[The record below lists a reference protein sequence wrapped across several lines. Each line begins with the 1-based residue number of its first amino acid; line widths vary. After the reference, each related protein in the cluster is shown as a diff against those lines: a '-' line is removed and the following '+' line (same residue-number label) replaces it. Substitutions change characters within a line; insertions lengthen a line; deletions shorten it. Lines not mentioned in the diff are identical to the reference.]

1 MSHRNV
7 SVIMGGT
14 SSERHVSLA
23 SGEAVL
29 AALTE
34 QGVDARAIVLGEGDD
49 ALSMLAGAEMDA
61 AFLALHGKLGE
72 DGCVQGLLELLGI
85 PYTGSSVLSSALA
98 MDKLKS
104 KELFRL
110 HNVPTPP
117 YYVLDQASAEN
128 LADAHGSFG
137 FPVVVKPRREG
148 SSIGVSRANNLAELC
163 DAVEIALAF
172 DSSVLVE
179 RFVQA
184 REVAVGILDGR
195 VLGAIEIAPKSGMYD
210 FAAKYTPG
218 MTDYYMPARLPAAR
232 YRNVLNLAERAAEA
246 LDTSGAVRVDLLVT
260 EGQNEYVLEVNTLP
274 GMTPTSLLPKIADA
288 AGYNFNELCLAILNG
303 ARLHTR
309 KPEPRS
315 AVQTVPAAPAAFE
328 AADESSAVVRRYG
341 AARRSQRSRTA

>member
-1 MSHRNV
+1 MSYRKV
-7 SVIMGGT
+7 SVIMGGS
-14 SSERHVSLA
+14 SSERQVSLA

-29 AALTE
+29 QALSD
-34 QGVDARAIVLGEGDD
+34 QGVDARAIVLGPGDD
-49 ALSMLAGAEMDA
+49 ALAMLAGTEMDA

-117 YYVLDQASAEN
+117 YYVYDRDSTESVM
-128 LADAHGSFG
+128 DAHGSFG
-137 FPVVVKPRREG
+137 FPVIVKPRREG
-148 SSIGVSRANNLAELC
+148 SSIGVSRANDMAELC
-163 DAVEIALAF
+163 EAIELALAF

-179 RFVQA
+179 RFVSA

-195 VLGAIEIAPKSGMYD
+195 VLGAIEIAPKSGIYD
-210 FAAKYTPG
+210 FTAKYTPG

-232 YRNVLNLAERAAEA
+232 YKNVLNLAERAAEA

-274 GMTPTSLLPKIADA
+274 GMTPTSLLPKIAGA
-288 AGYNFNELCLAILNG
+288 AGYGFGELCLAMLER
-303 ARLHTR
+303 ARLHTQ
-309 KPEPRS
+309 S
-315 AVQTVPAAPAAFE
+315 AVRRTDVRAVAAAPAEE
-328 AADESSAVVRRYG
+328 ASVVVSRYG
-341 AARRSQRSRTA
+341 AARRSQRARTA

>member
-1 MSHRNV
+1 MSHRKV
-7 SVIMGGT
+7 SVIMGGP
-14 SSERHVSLA
+14 SSERQVSLA

-29 AALTE
+29 QALTD
-34 QGVDARAIVLGEGDD
+34 QGVDARAIVLGPGDD
-49 ALSMLAGAEMDA
+49 ALSMLAGADMDA

-117 YYVLDQASAEN
+117 YYVYNQESSAESI
-128 LADAHGSFG
+128 AEVHGSFG
-137 FPVVVKPRREG
+137 FPVIVKPRREG

-163 DAVEIALAF
+163 EAVELALAF

-179 RFVQA
+179 RFVTA

-195 VLGAIEIAPKSGMYD
+195 VLGAIEIAPKSGIYD

-232 YRNVLNLAERAAEA
+232 YRNVLNLAERAAES

-274 GMTPTSLLPKIADA
+274 GMTPTSLLPKIAGA
-288 AGYNFNELCLAILNG
+288 AGFSFDELCLAILNG
-303 ARLHTR
+303 ARVHTR
-309 KPEPRS
+309 KPEARS
-315 AVQTVPAAPAAFE
+315 AVQVAPVSAFE
-328 AADESSAVVRRYG
+328 AADEASSVVVRYG
-341 AARRSQRSRTA
+341 AGRRSQRSRTA

>member
-1 MSHRNV
+1 MSYRKIG
-7 SVIMGGT
+7 VIMGGT
-14 SSERHVSLA
+14 SSERQVSLA
-23 SGEAVL
+23 SGQAVAEAL
-29 AALTE
+29 EAE
-34 QGVDARAIVLGEGDD
+34 GFEARSIVLGPGDD
-49 ALSMLAGAEMDA
+49 ALSMLAGADMDA

-117 YYVLDQASAEN
+117 YYVFDQAHNTA
-128 LADAHGSFG
+128 ADIEEVHGSFG

-148 SSIGVSRANNLAELC
+148 SSIGVSRANDMNELC
-163 DAVEIALAF
+163 EAIELALAF
-172 DSSVLVE
+172 DTSVLIE
-179 RFVQA
+179 RFIAA

-218 MTDYYMPARLPAAR
+218 MTEYFMPARLQPAR
-232 YRNVLNLAERAAEA
+232 YKNVLNLAERAAEA
-246 LDTSGAVRVDLLVT
+246 LDCSGAVRVDLLVT

-274 GMTPTSLLPKIADA
+274 GMTPTSLLPKIAGA
-288 AGYNFNELCLAILNG
+288 AGFNFGELCMAIVER
-303 ARLHTR
+303 ARLHTK
-309 KPEPRS
+309 KPSQRA
-315 AVQTVPAAPAAFE
+315 AVAAPSVPAVE
-328 AADESSAVVRRYG
+328 EDTVLVKRRYG
-341 AARRSQRSRTA
+341 AGRLSQRSRTA

>member
-1 MSHRNV
+1 MSYRKV
-7 SVIMGGT
+7 AVIMGGT
-14 SSERHVSLA
+14 SSERQVSLA

-29 AALTE
+29 SALGQ
-34 QGVDARAIVLGEGDD
+34 QGIDARAVVLGPGDD
-49 ALSMLAGAEMDA
+49 ALTMLAGADMDA

-117 YYVLDQASAEN
+117 YYVFDRQGHAQDLAEV
-128 LADAHGSFG
+128 HGSFG
-137 FPVVVKPRREG
+137 FPVIVKPRREG
-148 SSIGVSRANNLAELC
+148 SSIGVSRASNLDELR
-163 DAVEIALAF
+163 DAVELALAF

-195 VLGAIEIAPKSGMYD
+195 VLGAIEIAPKTGIYD

-274 GMTPTSLLPKIADA
+274 GMTQTSLLPKIANA
-288 AGYNFNELCLAILNG
+288 AGFSFDELCLAILDG
-303 ARLHTR
+303 ARVHTR
-309 KPEPRS
+309 KPE
-315 AVQTVPAAPAAFE
+315 VPAAARSAAPLE
-328 AADESSAVVRRYG
+328 TDAADEASVVVRRYG

>member
-1 MSHRNV
+1 MSYRKV

-14 SSERHVSLA
+14 SSERQVSLA

-29 AALTE
+29 QALSE
-34 QGVDARAIVLGEGDD
+34 EGVDARAVVLGPGDD
-49 ALSMLAGAEMDA
+49 ALSMLAGTDMDA

-117 YYVLDQASAEN
+117 YYVFDQTRSA
-128 LADAHGSFG
+128 ADVEEVHGSFG
-137 FPVVVKPRREG
+137 FPVIVKPRREG
-148 SSIGVSRANNLAELC
+148 SSIGVSRANNMAELC
-163 DAVEIALAF
+163 EAIEMALVF

-195 VLGAIEIAPKSGMYD
+195 VLGAIEIAPKSGIYD

-218 MTDYYMPARLPAAR
+218 MTDYFMPARLAPAR
-232 YRNVLNLAERAAEA
+232 YRNVLNLAERAAES

-274 GMTPTSLLPKIADA
+274 GMTPTSLLPKIAGA
-288 AGYNFNELCLAILNG
+288 AGFNFNELCMAILER
-303 ARLHTR
+303 ARVHTR
-309 KPEPRS
+309 KPEARS
-315 AVQTVPAAPAAFE
+315 AVQVAAPVAFE
-328 AADESSAVVRRYG
+328 AADEVVVRYG

>member
-1 MSHRNV
+1 MSYRKV
-7 SVIMGGT
+7 AVIMGGT
-14 SSERHVSLA
+14 SSERQVSLA

-29 AALTE
+29 TALAE
-34 QGVDARAIVLGEGDD
+34 QGIDARAVVLGPGDD
-49 ALSMLAGAEMDA
+49 ALSMLSGADMDA

-117 YYVLDQASAEN
+117 YYVFDQETSAQDIAEV
-128 LADAHGSFG
+128 HGSFG

-148 SSIGVSRANNLAELC
+148 SSIGVSRASNLDELHE
-163 DAVEIALAF
+163 AIELALAF

-195 VLGAIEIAPKSGMYD
+195 VLGAIEISPKSGMYD

-274 GMTPTSLLPKIADA
+274 GMTPTSLLPKIAGA
-288 AGYNFNELCLAILNG
+288 AGFSFAELCLAILEG
-303 ARLHTR
+303 ARVHSR
-309 KPEPRS
+309 KPEAATTRK
-315 AVQTVPAAPAAFE
+315 AAPAALE
-328 AADESSAVVRRYG
+328 AADESSVVVRRYG
-341 AARRSQRSRTA
+341 AERRSQRSRTA